1 MGEVSWA
8 SCIAFQK
15 IQIVKEHSIN
25 YYIREFASRIISQFA
40 ENGHSE
46 KLVGGNAVKFCGG
59 EIMVISA
66 NKEHLLF
73 TFTNKVWNNK
83 IFFILS

>member
-46 KLVGGNAVKFCGG
+46 KLVGGNTVKFCGG

-66 NKEHLLF
+66 NKEHPSF
-73 TFTNKVWNNK
+73 TFTNK
-83 IFFILS
+83 L